1 MAADGMDKKGR
12 NSPDSASEELFNL
25 SRPAEDETRGDRK
38 DAGEVDPPT
47 SSNSGAQE
55 IVDLPNIHF
64 GSKVGGME
72 ADKDRQAAPGRQKD
86 VDAASR
92 AADQRPTEPDSSA
105 RPDGRLTDTA
115 PGAEIP
121 NEDQPAEPTDGDG
134 DTGLGR
140 GNTVIRPIG
149 PIASAKESVP
159 AKATARDAQLSKQDD
174 SDSDPRTATVVAEG
188 DGGGSGGG
196 TTPPTVGGAP
206 TVNDVNLAIA
216 ESAVTGDPVGSVTAT
231 DPDVGDTL
239 SFAITSGNAD
249 GAFAIDPTT
258 GQVTIA
264 NGALLDYE
272 SMPARSLTVTVTDSD
287 GNTDSATVSIAV
299 TDDTSE
305 FSVSAVTDTDTNA
318 NQVAENATDGTVV
331 GVTAFASDAD
341 GSDTVSYSLSDDA
354 GGLFQIDP
362 TSGVVSVAVGAT
374 IDFETATSH
383 SIEVTAISTDGSTS
397 TQSFTIGVTDDNSEF
412 SVTAITDTDTN
423 ANQVAENATDG
434 TVVGVTAFAS
444 DADGSDTVSY
454 SLSDDAGGLFQID
467 PTSGVVSVAVGATID
482 FETATSHSIEVT
494 AISTD
499 GSTSTQ
505 SFTIG
510 VTDDNSEFSV
520 SAVTDTDTNPNQ
532 VAENATDGTVV
543 GVTAFAS
550 DADGSDSVSYSLS
563 DDAGGLF
570 QIDPTSG
577 VVSVAVGATIDF
589 ETATS
594 HSIEVTAISTDGST
608 STQSFTIGVTDV
620 SESGVGTITD
630 VNPVINDV
638 AENATDGT
646 VVGVTAFATDPDA
659 SDSVSYSLS
668 DDAGGLFRI
677 DPTSG
682 VVSVAVGAT
691 IDFETAASHS
701 IEVTAISTDGSTS
714 TQSFTIGVTDDNSE
728 FSVTAITDADTNPN
742 QVAENATDGTVVGV
756 TAFASDADGSDSVSY
771 SLSDDAGGLFQIDP
785 TSGVVSVAV
794 GATIDFETATSHSI
808 EVTAISTD
816 GSTSSQSF
824 TIGVTDDNSEFSVSA
839 ITDTDTNPNQVA
851 ENATDGTIVGV
862 TAFASDADGSD
873 SVSYSL
879 SDDAGG
885 LFQIDPTSG
894 VVSVAVGATIDFE
907 TATSHSIE
915 VTAIST
921 DGSTSTQSFTIGV
934 TDDNSEFSVTAI
946 TDTDTNANQVAENAT
961 DGTVVGV
968 TAFASDADGSDT
980 VSYSLSDD
988 AGGLFQIDPTS
999 GVVSVAVG
1007 ATIDFETATSHSIE
1021 VTAISTDGST
1031 STQSFTIGVT
1041 DDNTEFSVTAITDT
1055 DTNPN
1060 QVAENAT
1067 DGTVVGVTAFASDA
1081 DGSDTVS
1088 YSLSD
1093 DAGGLFQI
1101 DPTSG
1106 VVSVAVGATIDFE
1119 TATSHSI
1126 EVTAISTDGSTSTQ
1140 SFTIGVT
1147 DDNTEFSVT
1156 AITDTDTNPNQVAEN
1171 ATDGTIVGVTAFASD
1186 ADGSDTV
1193 SYSLSDDAG
1202 GLFQI
1207 DPTSGVVSVAV
1218 GATIDFET
1226 ATSHSIEVTAIS
1238 TDGSTSTQSFTI
1250 GVTDDNTEFSVTA
1263 ITDTDTNANQ
1273 VAENATDGTI
1283 VGVTAF
1289 ASDADGSDS
1298 VSYSLSDDAGGLFQI
1313 DPTSG
1318 VVSVAVGATIDF
1330 ETATSHSIEVT
1341 AISTDGS
1348 TSTQSFT
1355 IGVTDDNTEFSVSAI
1370 TDTDTNPNQVAENAT
1385 DGTIVGVTAF
1395 ASDADGSDSVSY
1407 SLSDD
1412 AGGLFQ
1418 IDPTSGVVSVA
1429 VGATIDFETAT
1440 SHSIEVT
1447 AISTDGSTSTQSF
1460 TIGVT
1465 DDNTEFSVTAITD
1478 TDTNA
1483 NQVAENATDGTIVGV
1498 TAFASD
1504 ADGSD
1509 SVSYSLSDDAGGL
1522 FQIDPTSGVVS
1533 VAVGATIDFETATSH
1548 SIEVTAISTD
1558 GSTSTQSFTIGVTD
1572 DNTEFSVTA
1581 ITDTD
1586 TNPNQVAENATDGTI
1601 VGVTAFASDADG
1613 SDSVSYSLSDDAGGL
1628 FQIDPTSGVVS
1639 VAVGAT
1645 IDFETATSHSI
1656 EVTAISTDGST
1667 STQSFT
1673 IGVTDDNTEFSVTAI
1688 TDADTNPNQ
1697 VAENATDGTV
1707 VGVTAFASD
1716 ADGSDSV
1723 SYSLSDDAGGLF
1735 QIDPTSGV
1743 VSVAV
1748 GATIDFETATSH
1760 SIEVTAI
1767 STDGSTSSQSFT
1779 IGVTDDNS
1787 EFSVSAITDT
1797 DTNPNQVAENATD
1810 GTIVGVTAF
1819 ASDADGSDS
1828 VSYSLSDDAGGLFQI
1843 DPTSGVV
1850 SVAVGAT
1857 IDFETATSH
1866 SIEVTAIST
1875 DGSTSTQ
1882 SFTIGVTDDN
1892 TEFSVTAITDT
1903 DTNANQVAENA
1914 TDGTIVG
1921 VTAFASDADGS
1932 DSVSYSLSD
1941 DAGGLFQIDPTSGVV
1956 SVAVGATIDFETATS
1971 HSIEVTAIS
1980 TDGSTSTQSFTIGV
1994 TDDNTEFSVT
2004 AVTDTDTNPN
2014 QVAENATDG
2023 TIVGVTAFASDAD
2036 GSDSV
2041 SYSLSDDAGGLF
2053 QIDPTS
2059 GVVSVAVGATIDF
2072 EIATSHS
2079 IEVTAISTDGSTS
2092 TQSFTI
2098 GVTDDNTEFS
2108 VSAITDTDTNPNQV
2122 AENATDGTIVGVTA
2136 FASDTDG
2143 SDTVSYSLSDDA
2155 GGLFQIDPTS
2165 GVVSVAV
2172 GATIDFETATSHSI
2186 EVTAISTDGSTST
2199 QSFTIG
2205 VTDDNTEFSVT
2216 AVTDTD
2222 TNANQVAE
2230 NATDG
2235 TIVGVTAF
2243 ASDADGSDTVSYSL
2257 SDDAGG
2263 LFQIDPTSGV
2273 VSVAVGATI
2282 DFETATSHS
2291 IEVTAIST
2299 DGSTSSQSFT
2309 IGVTDDNTEFS
2320 VSAVTDTDTNPNQ
2333 VAENATDG
2341 TVVGVTAFASDAD
2354 GSDSVSY
2361 SLSDDAGGLFQI
2373 DPTSGVVSVAVG
2385 ATIDFETATSHSIEV
2400 TAISTDGSTSTQSFT
2415 IGVTDVS
2422 ESGVGTIT
2430 DVNPVINDVA
2440 ENATDGTVVGVTAF
2454 ATDPDASD
2462 SVSYSLSD
2470 DAGGLFRIDP
2480 TSGVV
2485 SVAVGATI
2493 DFETAAS
2500 HSIEVTA
2507 ISTDGST
2514 STQSFTIGVTDDN
2527 SEFSVTAITDAD
2539 TNPNQV
2545 AENATDGTVVGV
2557 TAFASDADGSD
2568 SVSYSLSD
2576 DAGGLFQIDPTSG
2589 VVSVAV
2595 GATIDFETATSHS
2608 IEVTAISTDGSTS
2621 TQSFT
2626 IGVTDDNSEFSVS
2639 AVTDTDTNP
2648 NQVAENATDGTVVG
2662 VTAFASDADSSD
2674 TVSYSLS
2681 DDAGGLFQID
2691 PTSGVVSVAVG
2702 ATIDFETATS
2712 HSIEVTAISTDGSTS
2727 TQSFTIGV
2735 TDDNTEFSVTAVTD
2749 TDTNPNQV
2757 AENATDGTIVGVT
2770 AFASDADGSDT
2781 VSYSLSDDA
2790 GGLFQIDPTSGVVS
2804 VAVGATIDFETATS
2818 HFIEVTAISTDG
2830 STSTQSFT
2838 IGVTDDNTEFS
2849 VTAITDT
2856 DTNPNQ
2862 VAENAADGTIVGV
2875 TAFASDADGSDTVS
2889 YSLSDDAGGLFQ
2901 IDPTSGVVSVAVG
2914 ATIDFETATSHS
2926 IEVTAISTD
2935 GSTSTQSFTIGVTD
2949 DNTEFSVTA
2958 VTDTDTNPNQV
2969 AENATDGTIVGVTAF
2984 ASDADGSDSVSYSLS
2999 DDAGGLFQI
3008 DPTSG
3013 VVSVAVGATIDFE
3026 TATSHSIEVTA
3037 ISTDGSTS
3045 TQSFT
3050 IGVTDDN
3057 TEFSVTAVTDTDTNP
3072 NQVAENATDGTV
3084 VGVTAFASDAD
3095 GSDTVS
3101 YSLSDD
3107 AGGLFQID
3115 PTSGVVSVAVGATID
3130 FETATSHSIEVTAIS
3145 TDGSTSTQSF
3155 TIGVTDD
3162 NTEFSVTA
3170 VTDTDTNANQVA
3182 ENATDGTIVG
3192 VTAFA
3197 SDADGSDTVSYS
3209 LSDDAGGLFQIDP
3222 TSGVVSVAVGA
3233 TIDFETATS
3242 HSIEVT
3248 AISTDG
3254 STSTQSFT
3262 IGVTDDNSEFSVTAI
3277 TDTDTN
3283 PNQVAENATDGTIVG
3298 VTAFA
3303 SDADGSDSVSYS
3315 LSDDAGGLFQI
3326 DPTSGVVS
3334 VAVGATIDFETATSH
3349 SIEVTAISTDGS
3361 TSTQSFTIG
3370 VTDDNTEFSVTAIT
3384 DTDTNP
3390 NQVAENATDGTVVGV
3405 TAFASDAD
3413 GSDSVSY
3420 SLSDDA
3426 GGLFQIDPTSGV
3438 VSVAVGATI
3447 DFETATSHSIEVT
3460 AISTDGSTSTQ
3471 SFTIG
3476 VTDDNSEFSVTA
3488 VTDTDTNPNQV
3499 AENATDGTVVG
3510 VTAFASDADGSDTV
3524 SYSLSDDAGGLFQI
3538 DPTSGVVSVA
3548 VGATIDFET
3557 ATSHSI
3563 EVTAISTDGST
3574 STQSFTIGVTDD
3586 NTEFSVTAV
3595 TDIDTNPNQVAENA
3609 ADGTVVG
3616 VTAFASDADG
3626 SDTVSYSLSDD
3637 AGGLFQIDPTS
3648 GVVSVAVGATIDF
3661 ETATSHSIQVT
3672 AISTDGSTSTQSF
3685 TIGVTDDNTEFSVT
3699 AVTDT
3704 DTNTNQVAENATDG
3718 TIVGVTAFASD
3729 ADGSDSVSYSLSDDA
3744 GGLFQIDPTS
3754 GVVSVAVGATIDF
3767 ETATSHSIE
3776 VTAISTDG
3784 STSTQSFTIGVTD
3797 DNTEFSVTAVTDT
3810 DTNANQVAENAT
3822 DGTIVGV
3829 TAFASDADGSDT
3841 VSYSLSDDAGGL
3853 FQIDPTS
3860 GVVSVAVGATIDFET
3875 ATSHSIEVTAIST
3888 DGSTSSQS
3896 FTIGVTDDN
3905 TEFSVTAITDT
3916 DTNPNQVAENATD
3929 GTVVGV
3935 TAFASD
3941 ADGSDS
3947 VSYSLSDDASGL
3959 FQIDPTS
3966 GVVSV
3971 AVGATIDFET
3981 ATSHSIE
3988 VTAIST
3994 DGSTSTQSF
4003 TIGVT
4008 DDNTEFSVTAI
4019 TDTDTNPNQVAENA
4033 TDGTIVGV
4041 TAFAS
4046 DADGSDSVSY
4056 SLSDDAGGLFQIDP
4070 TSGVVS
4076 VAVGATIDFETA
4088 TSHSIEV
4095 TAISTDGSTSTQS
4108 FTIGVT
4114 DDNTEFSVTAVT
4126 DTDTNPNQV
4135 AENAT
4140 DGTVVGVT
4148 AFASDADGSDTVSY
4162 SLSDDAGGLFQI
4174 DPTSGVVSVAVGAT
4188 IDFETATS
4196 HSIEVTAISTDGSTS
4211 TQSFTIGVT
4220 DDNTEFSVTAI
4231 TDTDTNPNQVAENAT
4246 DGTIV
4251 GVTAFASDAD
4261 GSDTVSYGLSDD
4273 AGGLFQIDPTSGVV
4287 SVAVGATIDFET
4299 ATSHSIEVT
4308 AISTD
4313 GSTSTQSFTIGV
4325 TDDNTEFSVTAVTD
4339 TDTNPNQVAENAT
4352 DGTIVGVTAFASDA
4366 DGSDSVSYS
4375 LSDDAGGLFQI
4386 DPTSGVVSVAV
4397 GATIDFE
4404 TATSH
4409 SIEVTAISTDGSTSS
4424 QSFTIGVTD
4433 DNTEFSVT
4441 AVTDTDTNP
4450 NQVAENA
4457 ADGTI
4462 VGVTAFASDA
4472 DGSDSVSY
4480 SLSDDA
4486 GGLFQIDPTSGVVSV
4501 AVGATID
4508 FETATSHSIEVTA
4521 ISTDGS
4527 TSTQSFTIGVTDDN
4541 SEFSVTAITDTDTN
4555 PNQVAEN
4562 ATDGTIIGV
4571 TAFASDADGSDS
4583 VSYSLS
4589 DDAGGLFQIDPTSGV
4604 VSVAVGATID
4614 FETATSHS
4622 IEVTAISTD
4631 GSTSTQSFTI
4641 GVTDDNTEF
4650 SVTAIT
4656 DTDTN
4661 PNQVAENAT
4670 DGTIV
4675 GVTAFA
4681 SDADGSDTVSYSL
4694 SDDAGGLFQIDPT
4707 SGVVSVAVGATIDF
4721 ETATSH
4727 SIEVTAI
4734 STDGSTSTQSFT
4746 IGVTNVNEAPTD
4758 ITFGTSVAENASNG
4772 TPVDVAIT
4780 VDPDA
4785 GDTHT
4790 YSLTDDAGGRFA
4802 INPTTG
4808 QVTVA
4813 NGSLLDFE
4821 SATSH
4826 DITIQTTDAGGLTYT
4841 ETFTITVTDLNEA
4854 PTFTISPA
4862 TGDEDTAIALSI
4874 NIADLEPGA
4883 TQSVVIGAVPTGA
4896 ILSAG
4901 TDNGDGTWTLTPG
4914 ELTGL
4919 TITPPLHSD
4928 ADFTLTVTGYSDDG
4942 STVVSS
4948 PTENLTVTVDPVAD
4962 TPNLTVT
4969 ATATGTEDGSQHVT
4983 FPSSITDIEGNP
4995 NFSLTIGNVPTGATL
5010 SAGTD
5015 NGDGTWT
5022 LGAGDLTDLIIT
5034 PPAGDDTNFTL
5045 SLDATADATSTAI
5058 NESFDLGAGA
5068 FTYAD
5073 DTFRSTSAPAYADGA
5088 AGAGLGE
5095 TGGGLQVSLGNVD
5108 NADILGMSGG
5118 WQTSFTVTDTSTGTL
5133 TFRYNM
5139 TQTGT
5144 YEADEFSQVLVS
5156 IDGTLYG
5163 SGGNDYVAQITGDGN
5178 GGPALTTGWQTF
5190 TVDIG
5195 TLSPGTHTI
5204 TLGGYNNKKTFNNE
5218 STDIRFD
5225 DVQLTTTTTAT
5236 VNETF
5241 DVDPGFVDLAISSS
5255 LVDTDG
5261 SESLS
5266 IVIGGVPTGASLSA
5280 GTDNGD
5286 GTWTLTQ
5293 AQLSGLS
5300 LVPPLDY
5307 VGTFQL
5313 TVTATA
5319 TDGTDTASTVD
5330 TIDVTIDFPVNA
5342 APTDLDL
5349 SNTNVDENAADGTVV
5364 GTATATDPN
5373 GGDTHTFALTDDAGG
5388 RFTIDAN
5395 TGEITVADGSLLDYE
5410 TASSHDVTIEV
5421 TDSGGNTYTEVF
5433 TIDLNDLNEFAPTDL
5448 DFTGNGISVNEGGG
5462 NAHYLQAD
5470 DGGAVFGGLTSFTIE
5485 TEFTVSAEG
5494 ATFTPLFS
5502 YAVPG
5507 NTTTANE
5514 IVFGGGSGFL
5524 GGDLGIW
5531 IKGTAVDTGI
5541 PRSTVFDGQPHQVS
5555 VTWDSATGT
5564 VEVYIDG
5571 QSQFSTTGVE
5581 TGQTISGGGT
5591 LILGQEQD
5599 SPGGGFD
5606 SNQTFAGTYSDFRVF
5621 DDVRSA
5627 TEISD
5632 NAFSDVDPAT
5642 AGLLADWRMND
5653 LTGNRTTDTVS
5664 GNNLTVMMAA
5674 GAGFITGTDPA
5685 LISPEISE
5693 AAQNGT
5699 VVGTLATTDADGSD
5713 THTYALLDNAGGRFA
5728 VDAATGEITVAD
5740 AALIDYETA
5749 TSHQITVEVTDSG
5762 GLTYSEIFTIA
5773 VTDVADAAAAFT
5785 AASSGSTF
5793 MASRAADTLTGGD
5806 GADFLFGGDG
5816 DDTID
5821 GGGGDDTIYGG
5832 AGNDTIDGGSG
5843 SDTIYGQ
5850 GGSDTMSGGAGND
5863 GDFLYGGA
5871 GNDTIYGSEGNDVIS
5886 GGTGNDVI
5894 DGLGGDDFIEGGS
5907 GADQIEGGAGSDTA
5921 SYRDSNS
5928 AVTVDLAA
5936 GTGSG
5941 GDAQGDTLSGVENV
5955 IGTDFA
5961 DTLSGDGG
5969 DNVLEG
5975 GGSAD
5980 TLSGGGGSDTASYAG
5995 ADSGVTA
6002 DLSAGGGSAGDAAGD
6017 TFASIE
6023 NLEGSGYADTL
6034 TGDSGANILT
6044 GGSGADTLSGGAGD
6058 DTLSGG
6064 LGTSYGEA
6072 IAGLGAVAHWQ
6083 LDDTTGNTATD
6094 SIGSND
6100 GTYQADITLRSTGI
6114 HSGGTSADFNGTSG
6128 SSDSGYIEVKHSA
6141 DLTLSQGTVQLW
6153 FNADSTTGTQYLI
6166 DKSSNDGQEQFQV
6179 YLDNGQLVFTQTNGG
6194 VTETVSVTPAGLTAG
6209 SWQHLAVTF
6218 GDGQMRIYLD
6228 GQLEG
6233 SVAASNSL
6241 INEEKLWFGARSGSG
6256 NTNLDNFQG
6265 QIDEI
6270 SIHNTV
6276 LTQTQLQSLYEGGPE
6291 NQVGGSDVLQGGAG
6305 TDTATYAGSFEG
6317 VTVDL
6322 AAGTGSG
6329 GEAEGDTLSG
6339 IENVT
6344 GSDHADTLTGDS
6356 GVNVLTGGAGD
6367 DVLSGG
6373 SAPAGD
6379 TFQQEVNSH
6388 NPVGYWRLGEGPGTS
6403 AADETGTHPAT
6414 YQNGVTV
6421 GTTSG
6426 PFSNISSTAAT
6437 FDGAND
6443 YVEVPHSDA
6452 FDLSDG
6458 TIQLWFNADDVSLAS
6473 ETLVSM
6479 NDWGGQ
6485 SPDGNSYD
6493 TGNFTMYVHN
6503 GSMFVYIE
6511 DETGRYEINA
6521 GAPVSGQWHHV
6532 ALSFGANGMEL
6543 YLDGT
6548 LVGSNA
6554 YTGGIGNSFQNPL
6567 LIGASS
6573 YNSDPGTAN
6582 YLDHYFHGSIAEVA
6596 LLDSQL
6602 SQTEIGDIVD
6612 SGVNGSEL
6620 GDILDGGAGS
6630 DTASYAGSAEGVS
6643 VDLAAGTAS
6652 GGDATGDTLTSIENV
6667 TGSDHADTL
6676 TGDSGANTL
6685 TGGAGADTLTGGAGD
6700 DILIG
6705 GAGTDTAVYSG
6716 NQADYTFTDNGDGTW
6731 TITDTRAGSPDGSD
6745 TVSGI
6750 ETLQFADSTVNFAQL
6765 TTLPDAVDSLASM
6778 EVDTAITGTLT
6789 ASDPDHANSEL
6800 TFALQGAPANGA
6812 VVVNADGTYTYTP
6825 TAGYIGGD
6833 SFTFTVTDPDGNTDT
6848 ATVTVDVLSS
6858 GSEFDLVSGG
6868 SGEIKANTTTSGNQ
6882 KDSAVAALDDGGY
6895 VVIWQHRAD
6904 GEEVPGNVYAQ
6915 RYDADGNATGSQI
6928 TIGSYG
6934 GHDDN
6939 AVLFEVDVTGLDG
6952 GGFVAIWAESGNP
6965 LARIYDASG
6974 NPVSAEFNVST
6985 SSGTQATPT
6994 IGATPGGGFVAVW
7007 EGYGSGDSSGVF
7019 LQRYDASGTK
7029 IGGETLVNTTTT
7041 NTQADPAITVMDDGS
7056 FVIVWDGNGTGDSSG
7071 VFGQR
7076 FDASGAKVG
7085 GEFRVNT
7092 ATTGTQSD
7100 PAITTLS
7107 NGSFVVTWQSAGQDG
7122 SGDGVYGQLYDA
7134 SGTAIGGEFRVNDTT
7149 ANDQEAP
7156 NVAALADGGFM
7167 VVWESYGQDGSLEGV
7182 YAKRYDSGGTDVSG
7196 EVLINAT
7203 TADDQYQP
7211 DIDVLNDGSVI
7222 VTWTADAQDGSG
7234 SGIYSQVYAADEQP
7248 THTMIGG
7255 TGNDSFIGGALADTI
7270 NGNGGDDRLEGGGGA
7285 DTLSGGDGD
7294 DLLIGDSS
7302 TPVGDTYAAEVG
7314 THAPVAHL
7322 RLGEASGTTA
7332 ADETGNHD
7340 ATYVNGVVLGT
7351 AGPFSGISTT
7361 AADFDGANDYVEIPH
7376 SSDFALAEG
7385 TIQFWF
7391 NVDST
7396 SGQFTLMS
7404 MQSSNDADG
7413 LNLRVK
7419 DNYLEFNFDAGG
7431 SDHFLYS
7438 AAGSI
7443 TAGQWHS
7450 ASLTWG
7456 SGGLELYLD
7465 GTLVASDPYTGGLP
7479 DIGEPITI
7487 GASQKSSDDGLAN
7500 NLEDFFDGQIAE
7512 VAVYDSALS
7521 ETQIDAL
7528 IDAGVN
7534 GSDAAPAGDTLDGGA
7549 GIDTASYGG
7558 SLEGIYVDLD
7568 LGTATGGDADGD
7580 TLTNIENLTGSDFA
7594 DTLIGD
7600 AQANVLDGGGGNDT
7614 LYGGAGN
7621 DTLIGGTGNDVAY
7634 GEDGDDTYVFSEG
7647 DLGSDQF
7654 YGGAGWADEIAV
7666 TAADGA
7672 SGPVDGPWTVAI
7684 DGGSTTVVTD
7694 ASGVLNLTADS
7705 SGTIT
7710 LADGSELVF
7719 EGVDRIT
7726 W

>member
-149 PIASAKESVP
+149 PIASAKETVP
-159 AKATARDAQLSKQDD
+159 AKATARDAQLSKQDG
-174 SDSDPRTATVVAEG
+174 SVSDPRTATVVAEG
-188 DGGGSGGG
+188 DGGSSGGG

-305 FSVSAVTDTDTNA
+305 FSVSAVTDTDTN
-318 NQVAENATDGTVV
+318 
-331 GVTAFASDAD
+331 
-341 GSDTVSYSLSDDA
+341 
-354 GGLFQIDP
+354 
-362 TSGVVSVAVGAT
+362 
-374 IDFETATSH
+374 
-383 SIEVTAISTDGSTS
+383 
-397 TQSFTIGVTDDNSEF
+397 
-412 SVTAITDTDTN
+412 
-423 ANQVAENATDG
+423 
-434 TVVGVTAFAS
+434 
-444 DADGSDTVSY
+444 
-454 SLSDDAGGLFQID
+454 
-467 PTSGVVSVAVGATID
+467 
-482 FETATSHSIEVT
+482 
-494 AISTD
+494 
-499 GSTSTQ
+499 
-505 SFTIG
+505 
-510 VTDDNSEFSV
+510 
-520 SAVTDTDTNPNQ
+520 
-532 VAENATDGTVV
+532 
-543 GVTAFAS
+543 
-550 DADGSDSVSYSLS
+550 
-563 DDAGGLF
+563 
-570 QIDPTSG
+570 
-577 VVSVAVGATIDF
+577 
-589 ETATS
+589 
-594 HSIEVTAISTDGST
+594 
-608 STQSFTIGVTDV
+608 
-620 SESGVGTITD
+620 
-630 VNPVINDV
+630 
-638 AENATDGT
+638 
-646 VVGVTAFATDPDA
+646 
-659 SDSVSYSLS
+659 
-668 DDAGGLFRI
+668 
-677 DPTSG
+677 
-682 VVSVAVGAT
+682 
-691 IDFETAASHS
+691 
-701 IEVTAISTDGSTS
+701 
-714 TQSFTIGVTDDNSE
+714 
-728 FSVTAITDADTNPN
+728 
-742 QVAENATDGTVVGV
+742 
-756 TAFASDADGSDSVSY
+756 
-771 SLSDDAGGLFQIDP
+771 
-785 TSGVVSVAV
+785 
-794 GATIDFETATSHSI
+794 
-808 EVTAISTD
+808 
-816 GSTSSQSF
+816 
-824 TIGVTDDNSEFSVSA
+824 
-839 ITDTDTNPNQVA
+839 PNQVA

-862 TAFASDADGSD
+862 TAFA
-873 SVSYSL
+873 
-879 SDDAGG
+879 
-885 LFQIDPTSG
+885 
-894 VVSVAVGATIDFE
+894 
-907 TATSHSIE
+907 
-915 VTAIST
+915 
-921 DGSTSTQSFTIGV
+921 
-934 TDDNSEFSVTAI
+934 N
-946 TDTDTNANQVAENAT
+946 
-961 DGTVVGV
+961 
-968 TAFASDADGSDT
+968 DADGSDT

-1041 DDNTEFSVTAITDT
+1041 DDNTEFSVTAVTDT

-1067 DGTVVGVTAFASDA
+1067 DS
-1081 DGSDTVS
+1081 
-1088 YSLSD
+1088 
-1093 DAGGLFQI
+1093 
-1101 DPTSG
+1101 
-1106 VVSVAVGATIDFE
+1106 
-1119 TATSHSI
+1119 
-1126 EVTAISTDGSTSTQ
+1126 
-1140 SFTIGVT
+1140 
-1147 DDNTEFSVT
+1147 
-1156 AITDTDTNPNQVAEN
+1156 
-1171 ATDGTIVGVTAFASD
+1171 TIVGVTAFASD

-1355 IGVTDDNTEFSVSAI
+1355 IGVIDDNTEFSVTAVTDTDTNPNQVAENATDGTIVGVTAFASDADGSDTVSYSLSDDAGGLFQIDPTSGVVSVAVGATIDFETATSHSIEVTAISTDGSTSTQSFTIGVTDDNTEFSVNAI

-1385 DGTIVGVTAF
+1385 DGTIVGVTAFASDADGSDSVSYSLSDDAGGLFQIDPTSGVVSVAVGATIDFETATSHSIEVTAISTDGSTSTQSFTIGVTDDNSEFSVTAITDTNINPNQVAENATDGTIVGVTAFASDADGSDTVSYSLSDDAGGLFQIDPTSGVVSVAVGATIDFETATSHSIEVTAISTDGSTSTQSFTIGVTDVSESGVGTITDVNPVINDVAENATDGTVVGVTAFATDPDASDSVSYSLSDDAGGLFQIDPTSGVVSVAVGATIDFETAASHSIEVTAISTDGSTSTQSFTIGVTDDNFEFSVTAITDADTNPNQVAENATDGTVVGVTAFASDADGSDSVSYSLSDDAGGLFQIDPTSGVVSVAVGATIDFETATSHSIEVTAISTDGSTSTQSFTIGVTDDNSEFSVSAVTDTDTNPNQVAENATDGTVVGVTAFASDADGSDSVSYSLSDDAGGLFQIDPTSGVVSVAVGATIDFETATSHSIEVTAISTDGSTSSQSFTIGVTDDNTEFSVTAITDTDTNPNQVAENATDGTVVGVTAF

-1509 SVSYSLSDDAGGL
+1509 TVSYSLSDDAGGL

-1667 STQSFT
+1667 SS
-1673 IGVTDDNTEFSVTAI
+1673 
-1688 TDADTNPNQ
+1688 
-1697 VAENATDGTV
+1697 
-1707 VGVTAFASD
+1707 
-1716 ADGSDSV
+1716 
-1723 SYSLSDDAGGLF
+1723 
-1735 QIDPTSGV
+1735 
-1743 VSVAV
+1743 
-1748 GATIDFETATSH
+1748 
-1760 SIEVTAI
+1760 
-1767 STDGSTSSQSFT
+1767 
-1779 IGVTDDNS
+1779 
-1787 EFSVSAITDT
+1787 
-1797 DTNPNQVAENATD
+1797 
-1810 GTIVGVTAF
+1810 
-1819 ASDADGSDS
+1819 
-1828 VSYSLSDDAGGLFQI
+1828 
-1843 DPTSGVV
+1843 
-1850 SVAVGAT
+1850 
-1857 IDFETATSH
+1857 
-1866 SIEVTAIST
+1866 
-1875 DGSTSTQ
+1875 
-1882 SFTIGVTDDN
+1882 
-1892 TEFSVTAITDT
+1892 
-1903 DTNANQVAENA
+1903 
-1914 TDGTIVG
+1914 
-1921 VTAFASDADGS
+1921 
-1932 DSVSYSLSD
+1932 
-1941 DAGGLFQIDPTSGVV
+1941 
-1956 SVAVGATIDFETATS
+1956 
-1971 HSIEVTAIS
+1971 
-1980 TDGSTSTQSFTIGV
+1980 
-1994 TDDNTEFSVT
+1994 
-2004 AVTDTDTNPN
+2004 
-2014 QVAENATDG
+2014 
-2023 TIVGVTAFASDAD
+2023 
-2036 GSDSV
+2036 
-2041 SYSLSDDAGGLF
+2041 
-2053 QIDPTS
+2053 
-2059 GVVSVAVGATIDF
+2059 
-2072 EIATSHS
+2072 
-2079 IEVTAISTDGSTS
+2079 
-2092 TQSFTI
+2092 QSFTI

-2136 FASDTDG
+2136 FASD
-2143 SDTVSYSLSDDA
+2143 
-2155 GGLFQIDPTS
+2155 
-2165 GVVSVAV
+2165 
-2172 GATIDFETATSHSI
+2172 
-2186 EVTAISTDGSTST
+2186 
-2199 QSFTIG
+2199 
-2205 VTDDNTEFSVT
+2205 
-2216 AVTDTD
+2216 
-2222 TNANQVAE
+2222 
-2230 NATDG
+2230 
-2235 TIVGVTAF
+2235 
-2243 ASDADGSDTVSYSL
+2243 ADGSDT
-2257 SDDAGG
+2257 
-2263 LFQIDPTSGV
+2263 
-2273 VSVAVGATI
+2273 
-2282 DFETATSHS
+2282 
-2291 IEVTAIST
+2291 
-2299 DGSTSSQSFT
+2299 
-2309 IGVTDDNTEFS
+2309 
-2320 VSAVTDTDTNPNQ
+2320 
-2333 VAENATDG
+2333 
-2341 TVVGVTAFASDAD
+2341 
-2354 GSDSVSY
+2354 
-2361 SLSDDAGGLFQI
+2361 
-2373 DPTSGVVSVAVG
+2373 
-2385 ATIDFETATSHSIEV
+2385 
-2400 TAISTDGSTSTQSFT
+2400 
-2415 IGVTDVS
+2415 
-2422 ESGVGTIT
+2422 
-2430 DVNPVINDVA
+2430 
-2440 ENATDGTVVGVTAF
+2440 
-2454 ATDPDASD
+2454 
-2462 SVSYSLSD
+2462 
-2470 DAGGLFRIDP
+2470 
-2480 TSGVV
+2480 
-2485 SVAVGATI
+2485 
-2493 DFETAAS
+2493 
-2500 HSIEVTA
+2500 
-2507 ISTDGST
+2507 
-2514 STQSFTIGVTDDN
+2514 
-2527 SEFSVTAITDAD
+2527 
-2539 TNPNQV
+2539 
-2545 AENATDGTVVGV
+2545 
-2557 TAFASDADGSD
+2557 
-2568 SVSYSLSD
+2568 
-2576 DAGGLFQIDPTSG
+2576 
-2589 VVSVAV
+2589 
-2595 GATIDFETATSHS
+2595 
-2608 IEVTAISTDGSTS
+2608 
-2621 TQSFT
+2621 
-2626 IGVTDDNSEFSVS
+2626 
-2639 AVTDTDTNP
+2639 
-2648 NQVAENATDGTVVG
+2648 
-2662 VTAFASDADSSD
+2662 
-2674 TVSYSLS
+2674 
-2681 DDAGGLFQID
+2681 
-2691 PTSGVVSVAVG
+2691 
-2702 ATIDFETATS
+2702 
-2712 HSIEVTAISTDGSTS
+2712 
-2727 TQSFTIGV
+2727 
-2735 TDDNTEFSVTAVTD
+2735 
-2749 TDTNPNQV
+2749 
-2757 AENATDGTIVGVT
+2757 
-2770 AFASDADGSDT
+2770 
-2781 VSYSLSDDA
+2781 
-2790 GGLFQIDPTSGVVS
+2790 
-2804 VAVGATIDFETATS
+2804 
-2818 HFIEVTAISTDG
+2818 
-2830 STSTQSFT
+2830 
-2838 IGVTDDNTEFS
+2838 
-2849 VTAITDT
+2849 
-2856 DTNPNQ
+2856 
-2862 VAENAADGTIVGV
+2862 
-2875 TAFASDADGSDTVS
+2875 
-2889 YSLSDDAGGLFQ
+2889 
-2901 IDPTSGVVSVAVG
+2901 
-2914 ATIDFETATSHS
+2914 
-2926 IEVTAISTD
+2926 
-2935 GSTSTQSFTIGVTD
+2935 
-2949 DNTEFSVTA
+2949 
-2958 VTDTDTNPNQV
+2958 
-2969 AENATDGTIVGVTAF
+2969 
-2984 ASDADGSDSVSYSLS
+2984 
-2999 DDAGGLFQI
+2999 
-3008 DPTSG
+3008 
-3013 VVSVAVGATIDFE
+3013 
-3026 TATSHSIEVTA
+3026 
-3037 ISTDGSTS
+3037 
-3045 TQSFT
+3045 
-3050 IGVTDDN
+3050 
-3057 TEFSVTAVTDTDTNP
+3057 
-3072 NQVAENATDGTV
+3072 
-3084 VGVTAFASDAD
+3084 
-3095 GSDTVS
+3095 
-3101 YSLSDD
+3101 
-3107 AGGLFQID
+3107 
-3115 PTSGVVSVAVGATID
+3115 
-3130 FETATSHSIEVTAIS
+3130 
-3145 TDGSTSTQSF
+3145 
-3155 TIGVTDD
+3155 
-3162 NTEFSVTA
+3162 
-3170 VTDTDTNANQVA
+3170 
-3182 ENATDGTIVG
+3182 
-3192 VTAFA
+3192 
-3197 SDADGSDTVSYS
+3197 
-3209 LSDDAGGLFQIDP
+3209 
-3222 TSGVVSVAVGA
+3222 
-3233 TIDFETATS
+3233 
-3242 HSIEVT
+3242 
-3248 AISTDG
+3248 
-3254 STSTQSFT
+3254 
-3262 IGVTDDNSEFSVTAI
+3262 
-3277 TDTDTN
+3277 
-3283 PNQVAENATDGTIVG
+3283 
-3298 VTAFA
+3298 
-3303 SDADGSDSVSYS
+3303 
-3315 LSDDAGGLFQI
+3315 
-3326 DPTSGVVS
+3326 
-3334 VAVGATIDFETATSH
+3334 
-3349 SIEVTAISTDGS
+3349 
-3361 TSTQSFTIG
+3361 
-3370 VTDDNTEFSVTAIT
+3370 
-3384 DTDTNP
+3384 
-3390 NQVAENATDGTVVGV
+3390 
-3405 TAFASDAD
+3405 
-3413 GSDSVSY
+3413 
-3420 SLSDDA
+3420 
-3426 GGLFQIDPTSGV
+3426 
-3438 VSVAVGATI
+3438 
-3447 DFETATSHSIEVT
+3447 
-3460 AISTDGSTSTQ
+3460 
-3471 SFTIG
+3471 
-3476 VTDDNSEFSVTA
+3476 
-3488 VTDTDTNPNQV
+3488 
-3499 AENATDGTVVG
+3499 
-3510 VTAFASDADGSDTV
+3510 
-3524 SYSLSDDAGGLFQI
+3524 
-3538 DPTSGVVSVA
+3538 
-3548 VGATIDFET
+3548 
-3557 ATSHSI
+3557 
-3563 EVTAISTDGST
+3563 
-3574 STQSFTIGVTDD
+3574 
-3586 NTEFSVTAV
+3586 
-3595 TDIDTNPNQVAENA
+3595 
-3609 ADGTVVG
+3609 
-3616 VTAFASDADG
+3616 
-3626 SDTVSYSLSDD
+3626 
-3637 AGGLFQIDPTS
+3637 
-3648 GVVSVAVGATIDF
+3648 
-3661 ETATSHSIQVT
+3661 
-3672 AISTDGSTSTQSF
+3672 
-3685 TIGVTDDNTEFSVT
+3685 
-3699 AVTDT
+3699 
-3704 DTNTNQVAENATDG
+3704 
-3718 TIVGVTAFASD
+3718 
-3729 ADGSDSVSYSLSDDA
+3729 VSYSLSDDA

-3947 VSYSLSDDASGL
+3947 VSYSLSDDAGGLFQIDPTSGVVSVAVGATIDFETATSHSIEVTAISTDGSTSTQSFTIGVTDVSESGVGTITDVNPVINDVAENATDGTVVGVTAFATDPDASDSVSYSLSDDAGGLFQIDPTSGVVSVAVGATIDFETAASHSIEVTAISTDGSTSTQSFTIGVTDDNSEFSVTAITDADTNPNQVAENATDGTVVGVTAFASDADGSDSVSYSLSDDAGGLFQIDPTSGVVSVAVGATIDFETATSHSIEVTAISTDGSTSTQSFTIGVTDDNTEFSVTAVTDIDTNPNQVAENATDGTVVGVTAFASDADSSDTVSYSLSDDAGGL

-4114 DDNTEFSVTAVT
+4114 DDNTEFSVTAITDTDTNANQVAENATDGTIVGVTAFASDADGSDSVSYSLSDDAGGLFQIDPTSGVVSVAVGATIDFETATSHSIEVTAISTDGSTSSQSFTIGVTDDNTEFSVTAIT

-4135 AENAT
+4135 AENAADGTIVGVTAFASDADGSDTVSYSLSDDAGGLFQIDPTSGVVSVAVGATIDFETATSHSIEVTAIST
-4140 DGTVVGVT
+4140 DGSTSTQSFTIGVTDDNTESSVTAITDTDTNPNQVAENAADGTIVGVT

-4246 DGTIV
+4246 DGTVV

-4261 GSDTVSYGLSDD
+4261 GSDSVSYSLSDD

-4313 GSTSTQSFTIGV
+4313 GSTSTQSFTIGVTDDNTEFSVTAITDTDTNPNQVAENATDGTVVGVTAFASDADGSDTVSYSLSDDAGGLFQIDPTSGVVSVAVGATIDFETATSHSIEVTAISTDGSTSTQSFTIGVTDDNTESSVTAITDIDTNPNQVAENAADGTVVGVTAFASDADGSDTVSYSLSDDAGGLFQIDPTSGVVSVAVGATIDFETATSHSIEVTAISTDGSTSTQSFTIGVTDDNTEFSVTAVTDTDTNANQVAENATDGTVVGVTAFASDADGSDSVSYSLSDDAGGLFQIDPTSGVVSVAVGATIDFETATSHSIEVTAISTDGSTSTQSFTIGVTDDNTEFSVTAITDTDTNPNQVAENATDGTVVGVTAFASDADGSDSVSYSLSDDAGGLFQIDPTSGVVSVAVGATIDFETATSHSIEVTAISTDGSTSTQSFTIGVTDDNTEFSVTAVTDTDTNTNQVAENATDGTIVGVTAFASDADGSDSVSYSLSDDAGGLFQIDPTSGVVSVAVGATIDFETATSHSIEVTAISTDGSTSTQSFTIGVTDDNSEFSVTAITDTDTNPNQVAENATDGTIVGVTAFASDADGSDSVSYSLSDDAGGLFQIDPTSGVVSVAVGATIDFETATSHSIEVTAISTDGSTSSQSFTIGV

-4441 AVTDTDTNP
+4441 AITDTDTNP

-4472 DGSDSVSY
+4472 DGSDTVSY

-4541 SEFSVTAITDTDTN
+4541 TEFSVTAITDTDTN

-4562 ATDGTIIGV
+4562 ATDGTVVGV

-4670 DGTIV
+4670 DGTVVGVTAFASDADGSDTVSYSLSDDAGGLFQIDPTSGVVSVAVGATIDFETATSHSIEVTAISTDGSTSTQSFTIGVTDDNTEFSVTAITDTDTNANQVAENATDGTIVGVTAFASDADGSDSVSYSLSDDAGGLFQIDPTSGVVSVAVGATIDFETATSHSIEVTAISTDGSTSTQSFTIGVTDDNTEFSVTAVTDTDTNPNQVAENATDGTIV

-4681 SDADGSDTVSYSL
+4681 SDADGSDTVSYSLSDDAGGLFQIDPTSGVVSVAVGATIDFETATSHSIEVTAISTDGSTSTQSFTIGVTDDNTEFSVTAITDTDTNANQVAENATDGTIVGVTAFASDADGSDSVSYSL

-4883 TQSVVIGAVPTGA
+4883 TQTVVIGSVPTGA
-4896 ILSAG
+4896 TLSAG

-5349 SNTNVDENAADGTVV
+5349 SNTSVDENAADGTVV

-5494 ATFTPLFS
+5494 TTFTPLFS

-6083 LDDTTGNTATD
+6083 LDDTSGNTATD

-6388 NPVGYWRLGEGPGTS
+6388 NPVGYWRLGEGSGTS

-6503 GSMFVYIE
+6503 GALLVYIE

-6620 GDILDGGAGS
+6620 GDTLDGGAGS
-6630 DTASYAGSAEGVS
+6630 DTASYAGSAEGVT

-6750 ETLQFADSTVNFAQL
+6750 ETLQFADTTVNFAQL

-6825 TAGYIGGD
+6825 NAGYIGGD
-6833 SFTFTVTDPDGNTDT
+6833 SFTFTVTDPDGNSDT
-6848 ATVTVDVLSS
+6848 ATVTVDVLSD

-7255 TGNDSFIGGALADTI
+7255 SGNDSFIGGVLADTI

-7302 TPVGDTYAAEVG
+7302 TPFADTYAAEVG

-7340 ATYVNGVVLGT
+7340 ATYANGVVLGT

-7391 NVDST
+7391 NVDGT

-7404 MQSSNDADG
+7404 MESSSDTDG

-7419 DNYLEFNFDAGG
+7419 DNYLEFNLKGGG
-7431 SDHFLYS
+7431 SDHFLNS

-7568 LGTATGGDADGD
+7568 LGTATGGDAEGD

-7600 AQANVLDGGGGNDT
+7600 TQANVLDGGGGNDT